1 MSELKEYPTQEEYDA
16 NPEYFRDFE
25 RRLEEERDRILLII
39 QGADEADDLVTLENQ
54 LLGTGITQAQIKQA
68 CLVGYGPDGKA
79 YPLWQKIEMFDMAVM
94 YHDILR
100 KIDEIFTGRSLENV

>member
-1 MSELKEYPTQEEYDA
+1 MNELKENPTQEEYDS
-16 NPEYFRDFE
+16 NPEYFMDFE
-25 RRLEEERDRILLII
+25 RRLEEERDRLLLII
-39 QGADEADDLVTLENQ
+39 QGADESNDLVTLENQ

-68 CLVGYGPDGKA
+68 CLTGE

-100 KIDEIFTGRSLENV
+100 KIDEVFTGRSLEDV